1 MQPLALQPLP
11 SPIDA
16 GDASNAG
23 PPHSNNSGVVFND
36 LMSAA
41 RKAANEEHANE
52 EAKASRRASDE
63 IKASQKERD
72 AESSLEALAAA
83 AQFASR
89 NVRTRQRAIAEEK
102 SHAEAS
108 NAAAAHR
115 LSAQDDKTES
125 EKTVD
130 CEVPTPSENTPM
142 AKGAAAQATDQETPS
157 SPNSINVKTEDPS
170 TNPDTAPDA
179 ETLTPPATQTRV
191 SNSQTTAPINTAAA
205 ASSTQLSNNEAS
217 TTDEVNGTK
226 DEDLQADKPASAT
239 SIALNAVIKETP
251 DPVEGPAADDVA
263 QTSAQQ
269 AQATPK
275 NQISPTKLAI
285 EAGQTETLTQTAQ
298 DSPTDLE
305 PSKKDGEDDAG
316 SSTNKTQKTE
326 TTDLQAAG
334 NTPLGGIMEPTP
346 IKSPNEPVPPADPVL
361 SQTREQKTVELTTVD
376 PPTGL
381 EQSPTQLATST
392 GAANP
397 ESTEHVSKTASSQA
411 FEIRSINKFQAGGAD
426 SSDQINTAMQD
437 DMNPPETS
445 SDGDGSP
452 RQQFTDQNSLAALKA
467 KADAQS
473 TTAIQTS
480 STRVGG
486 VEIEELK
493 KLGVKEASMSSS
505 PKATTTEP
513 TQDLSSPTPA
523 PTVTAQTQAQSPA
536 FTPAEAGASTERRT
550 IAADI
555 RLRAL
560 ERMVVAAARAG
571 TDTITLQLYPPAL
584 GQVMIRLVMDG
595 QRLRIMT
602 RAANAEAVNTL
613 KDMEGDIRDA
623 LATHGLDLADFDVT
637 DEQQEESQAQR
648 QKSAEPAIQT
658 KNGGK
663 SESFTVDLNA

>member
-1 MQPLALQPLP
+1 
-11 SPIDA
+11 
-16 GDASNAG
+16 
-23 PPHSNNSGVVFND
+23 
-36 LMSAA
+36 
-41 RKAANEEHANE
+41 
-52 EAKASRRASDE
+52 
-63 IKASQKERD
+63 
-72 AESSLEALAAA
+72 
-83 AQFASR
+83 
-89 NVRTRQRAIAEEK
+89 
-102 SHAEAS
+102 
-108 NAAAAHR
+108 
-115 LSAQDDKTES
+115 
-125 EKTVD
+125 
-130 CEVPTPSENTPM
+130 M
-142 AKGAAAQATDQETPS
+142 AKGAAAQATDHETPS
-157 SPNSINVKTEDPS
+157 SPNSVNVKNEDPS

-179 ETLTPPATQTRV
+179 ETLTPATTETRV

-217 TTDEVNGTK
+217 TTDEVSGTK

-239 SIALNAVIKETP
+239 SIAINAVIKETP

-263 QTSAQQ
+263 QTNAQQ

-275 NQISPTKLAI
+275 KQISPTKLAI

-305 PSKKDGEDDAG
+305 QSKKVGEDDAD
-316 SSTNKTQKTE
+316 SSTNKTPKTE

-361 SQTREQKTVELTTVD
+361 SQTREQKTVEITTVD
-376 PPTGL
+376 PQTGL
-381 EQSPTQLATST
+381 EQSPTQLATRT
-392 GAANP
+392 GEPNP

-411 FEIRSINKFQAGGAD
+411 FEMRSINKFQAGGAD
-426 SSDQINTAMQD
+426 YSDQINTAMQD

-473 TTAIQTS
+473 TTATQTS